1 MEVISEELRA
11 LKEKLAYLEDLLNC
25 EEYRVDFNAVE
36 QEIED
41 IKVEIEK
48 TEEELKNESYR

>member
-1 MEVISEELRA
+1 MEVISEELWA

-41 IKVEIEK
+41 IKTQIEE